1 MQEAK
6 PGAEIIEALVDNHRH
21 FLTFLE
27 RRVGNPADAEEILQ
41 AAFVTGLEQGN
52 AVRSGERIVAWFYR
66 VLRNALID
74 HARHRDAERRALERG
89 ATVCLD
95 PVQAPPEF
103 EQAIC
108 QCVHDLL
115 PGIKADY
122 AELLRQVDLE
132 SKSIADVSKQLGITA
147 NNTRVKLHRARAAL
161 REQLVLS
168 CGSCTEHGCLHCTCS
183 RPSEAP

>member
-1 MQEAK
+1 MDCHRAPSYTEKEAAV
-6 PGAEIIEALVDNHRH
+6 GADQDDPCASVLSSFAAAWV
-21 FLTFLE
+21 
-27 RRVGNPADAEEILQ
+27 VAAE
-41 AAFVTGLEQGN
+41 
-52 AVRSGERIVAWFYR
+52 GEMWTEEELSY
-66 VLRNALID
+66 
-74 HARHRDAERRALERG
+74 
-89 ATVCLD
+89 
-95 PVQAPPEF
+95 
-103 EQAIC
+103 
-108 QCVHDLL
+108 
-115 PGIKADY
+115 Y